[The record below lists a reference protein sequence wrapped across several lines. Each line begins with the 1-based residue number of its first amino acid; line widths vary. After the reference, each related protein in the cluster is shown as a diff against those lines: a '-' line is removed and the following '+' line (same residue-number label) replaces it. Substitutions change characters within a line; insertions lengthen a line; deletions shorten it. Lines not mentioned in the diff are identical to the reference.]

1 MSSSDRFKPYAP
13 DVQAVVCL
21 EEALP
26 PEHPVHLFVDLV
38 ASVDLSHFVIPPGP
52 KGEKPYHPHAL
63 FGVLAWGYLHGVRS
77 SRKLARLARQEATC
91 VYLAGGGQP
100 HYRTL
105 ARFRRD
111 NAEAF
116 TAVFQETVVL
126 ALRLGLARL
135 GHVAL
140 DGTKLKANTSKHKA
154 MSYGRMRQRETQ
166 LKEAIARLVEQAET
180 QDATEDQEYGVD
192 SDGYSVAEELARR
205 EARLAKIQAAREHL
219 EAEQRAAQGLPAD
232 AAPEIAD
239 KEQRSF
245 ADTDARIMLMKRGA
259 YDYAYNAQA
268 AVDDEHGVIVAA
280 TLTNVAPDM
289 GHLPDLVADVR
300 RLRDLAG
307 LADAHLTTTSADTGY
322 FSGENAAEDRDGL
335 DLLIAAGR
343 DDPAAA
349 TTQAAVYSV
358 DRFGYDPIRDV
369 WICPADKLPHPVPPT
384 GRPGRVSKHQYLAA
398 SADCAACPLRAH
410 CLKPGDDSRMLQA
423 KDRRSTGAMRFK
435 LRQPD
440 ARRRYARRKA
450 IVEPV
455 FGQLKEARGFP
466 ALSLRGLARAA
477 GEYFLACL
485 AHNLGKLL
493 RVCPLPSARP
503 VPAAA

>member
-1 MSSSDRFKPYAP
+1 
-13 DVQAVVCL
+13 
-21 EEALP
+21 
-26 PEHPVHLFVDLV
+26 
-38 ASVDLSHFVIPPGP
+38 
-52 KGEKPYHPHAL
+52 
-63 FGVLAWGYLHGVRS
+63 
-77 SRKLARLARQEATC
+77 
-91 VYLAGGGQP
+91 
-100 HYRTL
+100 
-105 ARFRRD
+105 
-111 NAEAF
+111 
-116 TAVFQETVVL
+116 
-126 ALRLGLARL
+126 
-135 GHVAL
+135 
-140 DGTKLKANTSKHKA
+140 
-154 MSYGRMRQRETQ
+154 MRQREAR
-166 LKEAIARLVEQAET
+166 LKEEIARLVEQAEAR
-180 QDATEDQEYGVD
+180 DATEDQEYGAD

-219 EAEQRAAQGLPAD
+219 EAEQRAEQGLPEA
-232 AAPEIAD
+232 AAPAIAD

-245 ADTDARIMLMKRGA
+245 ADPDARIMLMKRGA

-268 AVDDEHGVIVAA
+268 AVDGEHGVIVAA

-300 RLRDLAG
+300 GLRDVAG
-307 LADAHLTTTSADTGY
+307 LADAPLTTLSADTGY

-349 TTQAAVYSV
+349 TTKAAVYAV
-358 DRFGYDPIRDV
+358 DRFGYDPMRDV
-369 WICPADKLPHPVPPT
+369 WICPAGKLLHLAPPT
-384 GRPGRVSKHQYLAA
+384 GQRGRPTKHQYVAA
-398 SADCAACPLRAH
+398 VADCADCPLRVA
-410 CLKPGDDSRMLQA
+410 CLKPGEDHRLLQA

-455 FGQLKEARGFP
+455 FGQLKEARGFST
-466 ALSLRGLARAA
+466 LSLRGLARAA

-493 RVCPLPSARP
+493 RVCPLPSATP
-503 VPAAA
+503 APAAG